1 MSTWFEC
8 KVKYEK
14 MGNDGKEKMVSEP
27 YLIDAVSFT
36 EAESR
41 THKELEPYIT
51 GDFFVSTIKIA
62 NFSELIPNEEGDRWF
77 KCKAAF
83 ISLDEEK
90 GIEKRSNTYMLVQAN
105 NVKEAY
111 DNLSKALSDSIAD
124 FEIPAI
130 QESPIMDVFNYF
142 GDEELNEKIP
152 DNLKPMTDF
161 DTTDEA
167 DEDSDEE

>member
-1 MSTWFEC
+1 MNTWFEC

-14 MGNDGKEKMVSEP
+14 MGGDGKEKMVSEP

-36 EAESR
+36 DAESR
-41 THKELEPYIT
+41 IHKELEPYIT

-62 NFSELIPNEEGDRWF
+62 NYSELIPNDDGDRWF
-77 KCKAAF
+77 KSKVAF

-111 DNLSKALSDSIAD
+111 DNITSALNDSVAD
-124 FEIPAI
+124 FEIPSI
-130 QESPIMDVFNYF
+130 QESPLMDVFNYF
-142 GDEELNEKIP
+142 KEEEVNEEIP
-152 DNLKPMTDF
+152 SNLTPVS
-161 DTTDEA
+161 EL
-167 DEDSDEE
+167 EEKE